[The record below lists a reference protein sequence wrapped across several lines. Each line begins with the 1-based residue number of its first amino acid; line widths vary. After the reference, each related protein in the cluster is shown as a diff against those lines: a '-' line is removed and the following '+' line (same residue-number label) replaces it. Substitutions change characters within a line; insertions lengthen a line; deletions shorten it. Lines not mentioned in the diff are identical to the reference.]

1 MTKSTLLK
9 KHSGLATLQRPRF
22 SSGLLLDAEDL
33 TAGVDYTRNM
43 MRLMFRS
50 LFGCGVICGLDVKA
64 MHLCKGGMIKVRV
77 SPGVALDCRGNP
89 IEIAKATEVVYEPG
103 RDCDPDPNSKRI
115 WVTVCYD
122 EKCCRPRD
130 ISCSS
135 DEDAHVVQTRSHDGF
150 EVKLYDQ
157 RPPCACSCEPGEPP
171 KNGRASECCEDD
183 DAETEAAR
191 RRKNAH
197 ATPCDCYQDHYD
209 GKCSCDCGCCCVL
222 VGIIE
227 LEKLVKDRKCESITD
242 DDRKKDF
249 EYCVTT
255 TDRRRIRP
263 VLTGYVEACGPF
275 LRPTAPSGQTVPDG
289 TR

>member
-33 TAGVDYTRNM
+33 TASVDYTRNM

-50 LFGCGVICGLDVKA
+50 FFGCGVICGLDVKA
-64 MHLCKGGMIKVRV
+64 TRLCKGGLIEVRV

-89 IEIAKATEVVYEPG
+89 IEIAKATTVLYEPG
-103 RDCDPDPNSKRI
+103 RDCDPDPTSGRI

-150 EVKLYDQ
+150 EIKLYDR
-157 RPPCACSCEPGEPP
+157 RPACACSCEVGEPP
-171 KNGRASECCEDD
+171 KSVRGSECCEDED
-183 DAETEAAR
+183 TDPEAAAR
-191 RRKNAH
+191 RETGYRN
-197 ATPCDCYQDHYD
+197 PCDCYQDHYD

-227 LEKLVKDRKCESITD
+227 LEKLVDAGECKPITD
-242 DDRKKDF
+242 ADRRKDF
-249 EYCVTT
+249 DFCITT
-255 TDRRRIRP
+255 KDRRRIRP
-263 VLTGYVEACGPF
+263 VLTGYLEACLPF
-275 LRPTAPSGQTVPDG
+275 AKTDHKHSK
-289 TR
+289 